1 MEAKILDL
9 GAINGLVSVQIVRKN
24 IKNIHLKVFRT
35 LEVILSVPMN
45 VTTEWID
52 SFLDGHIEW
61 IDCQITKYKK
71 ASGYN
76 NLSNIRSGSS
86 TQLLGKD
93 VRVYKEASLE
103 NRVEVEEKKICIFL
117 KDTADEALAQKMF
130 DEWWI
135 ATANQVFQVEME
147 NLYQKIF
154 KKYNLSQPHIVV
166 RKMKTLWGSCTPAKG
181 KITLNEYLL
190 KADIRCIQY
199 VILHELTH
207 LMYPNHSKDF
217 YVFLTIHMPDWKERK
232 KQLDNEVVQGL

>member
-103 NRVEVEEKKICIFL
+103 NRVEFEEKKICIFL
-117 KDTADEALAQKMF
+117 KDTADEVLAQKMF

-166 RKMKTLWGSCTPAKG
+166 RKMKTLWGSCTPAKD
-181 KITLNEYLL
+181 KITLNKYLL

>member
-9 GAINGLVSVQIVRKN
+9 GVINGQVSVQIVRKN
-24 IKNIHLKVFRT
+24 IKNIHLKVFRS

-45 VTTEWID
+45 VATEWID
-52 SFLDGHIEW
+52 SFLDSHVEW
-61 IDCQITKYKK
+61 IAWQITKYKK
-71 ASGYN
+71 TSGYN

-93 VRVYKEASLE
+93 MRVYKEASLE
-103 NRVEVEEKKICIFL
+103 NRVEFEEKKICIFL
-117 KDTADEALAQKMF
+117 KDTADEELAQKMF
-130 DEWWI
+130 DKWWRTI
-135 ATANQVFQVEME
+135 ANQIFQVEME
-147 NLYQKIF
+147 KLYRKIF
-154 KKYNLSQPHIVV
+154 KKYNLSRPYLVV